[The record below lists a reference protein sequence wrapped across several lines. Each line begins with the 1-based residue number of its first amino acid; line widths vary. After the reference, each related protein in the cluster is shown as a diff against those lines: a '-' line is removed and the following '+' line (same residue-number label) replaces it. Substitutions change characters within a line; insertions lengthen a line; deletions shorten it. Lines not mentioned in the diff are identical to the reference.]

1 MRRIIGDKE
10 IVDMAPKLRKCN
22 IVHIY
27 VIDKPL
33 EGLTLPLVTYN
44 FVDENEVID
53 QNNNLFEPSLTTNVE
68 RIVKTNM
75 TYPSQTPIELP
86 STRKQLI
93 RRSLFTSRQN
103 GDVSTPTNGRDGK
116 KNISKDIYF
125 WA

>member
-1 MRRIIGDKE
+1 
-10 IVDMAPKLRKCN
+10 MAPKLRKCN

-33 EGLTLPLVTYN
+33 HGLTLPLVTYN
-44 FVDENEVID
+44 FVDESEVID
-53 QNNNLFEPSLTTNVE
+53 QNNHLFEPPLTTNAE
-68 RIVKTNM
+68 RARKTNT
-75 TYPSQTPIELP
+75 TYVSQTPIELP

-93 RRSLFTSRQN
+93 CRSLFTSRQH
-103 GDVSTPTNGRDGK
+103 GDVSTPINGRDGK

>member
-10 IVDMAPKLRKCN
+10 IVDVASKLWKCN

-33 EGLTLPLVTYN
+33 QGLILPLVTHN
-44 FVDENEVID
+44 FVDESEVID
-53 QNNNLFEPSLTTNVE
+53 QNNLFEPSVTTNVE
-68 RIVKTNM
+68 CGGKTNM
-75 TYPSQTPIELP
+75 TCVSQTPIELP

-93 RRSLFTSRQN
+93 RRSLFTSRQK

-116 KNISKDIYF
+116 KNISKDMYC